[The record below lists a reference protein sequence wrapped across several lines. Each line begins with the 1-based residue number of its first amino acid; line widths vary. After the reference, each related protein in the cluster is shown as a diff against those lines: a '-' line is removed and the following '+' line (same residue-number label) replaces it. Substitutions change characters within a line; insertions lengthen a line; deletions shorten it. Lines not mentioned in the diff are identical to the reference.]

1 MSIIE
6 KIRVDISVV
15 IGRTRLPI
23 RQLVKMGRG
32 AVIDLDARHDDPV
45 WIYAN
50 DEPIARGEIV
60 LLGDR
65 IGVSVT
71 ERIRRAGGLNLSS
84 SVL

>member
-1 MSIIE
+1 MNVVD
-6 KIRVDISVV
+6 KIKVNITVV
-15 IGRTRLPI
+15 IGRTHMPI
-23 RQLVKMGRG
+23 RQLLKLGRG

-50 DEPIARGEIV
+50 DELIARGEIV

-71 ERIRRAGGLNLSS
+71 EQIRRAA
-84 SVL
+84 